1 MKTHEIGIGS
11 FASVMINGKEK
22 HWDSRERQGGERL
35 HFCSAC
41 TTERAWSCA
50 FNEETTERKTKRRSR
65 NDWEKEALFA
75 YSLLSKG
82 SCFELHVWP
91 DVVHTFVVI
100 WAKISLTRRNL
111 IRISRYFSA
120 PLCSDNPWWSFQVA
134 HKLAQ
139 NNSRSHRNFILLTAC
154 SFTCVSAVCVY
165 NAWTRPEP
173 PVSSFWLWRAL
184 CLCGFS
190 PECCGRSG

>member
-1 MKTHEIGIGS
+1 MGKKNTETAES
-11 FASVMINGKEK
+11 GKEERGCIFVLRARLNVHDHVHLMK
-22 HWDSRERQGGERL
+22 KQRKGKQREEAGMIER
-35 HFCSAC
+35 
-41 TTERAWSCA
+41 
-50 FNEETTERKTKRRSR
+50 
-65 NDWEKEALFA
+65 KEALFA

-154 SFTCVSAVCVY
+154 SFTCVSAVCAY